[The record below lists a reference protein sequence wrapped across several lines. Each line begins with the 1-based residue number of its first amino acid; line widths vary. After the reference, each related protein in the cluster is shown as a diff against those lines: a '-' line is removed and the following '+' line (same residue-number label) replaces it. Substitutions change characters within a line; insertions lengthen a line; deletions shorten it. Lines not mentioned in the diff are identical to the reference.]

1 MTRYRILSWKHIP
14 SAVHIQ
20 GKDGEIKVQLP
31 ERFQKAIDAY
41 AMATG
46 ETDTDAYMAAWQKSD
61 WQEREG
67 SLEEVAAAVLAELE
81 ATFEK
86 IEIPRRKVSP

>member
-14 SAVHIQ
+14 SAIVVQ
-20 GKDGEIKVQLP
+20 SDGRETKIQLP

-46 ETDTDAYMAAWQKSD
+46 ETDTQAYMAGWQKSD
-61 WQEREG
+61 WIEREG
-67 SLEEVAAAVLAELE
+67 SLEEVAAAVLSELE
-81 ATFEK
+81 TKFAK
-86 IEIPRRKVSP
+86 IEIPRRKA

>member
-14 SAVHIQ
+14 SAIQ
-20 GKDGEIKVQLP
+20 VQGDGREMKVQLP

-41 AMATG
+41 AMVTG
-46 ETDTDAYMAAWQKSD
+46 ETGDDAYMAGWQKTD

-67 SLEEVAAAVLAELE
+67 SPEEVAAAVLAELE
-81 ATFEK
+81 AAFAK
-86 IEIPRRKVSP
+86 IEIPRRKASP